1 MTTPATYSKP
11 GISGQ
16 ERGILAKLTRE
27 LVRLPG
33 IGQKTAQRLAFHLMK
48 AEKEEA
54 LRLADAIREVKE
66 RLTFC
71 TQCRNIAEDTLCEIC
86 LDPKR
91 DASKILVVEEPS
103 TLHAIEQSR
112 GFPGLYHVLFG
123 SLSPLDGVGPSEI
136 RAHELENRVKGG
148 GIEEVIVATNP
159 TIEGEA
165 TAIYLTK
172 LLKPYGVRV
181 SRIAYGIPVGM
192 DIEYADEVTLIKS
205 IEGRRELA

>member
-1 MTTPATYSKP
+1 MPDSTTPPTSKVN
-11 GISGQ
+11 GQ
-16 ERGILAKLTRE
+16 SQSLLMRLSRE

-48 AEKEEA
+48 TDTEEA
-54 LRLADAIREVKE
+54 LRLAEAIREVKE
-66 RLTFC
+66 KITFC
-71 TQCRNIAEDTLCEIC
+71 TQCRNIAEGPLCDIC

-91 DASKILVVEEPS
+91 DTSSILVVEEPS

-112 GFPGLYHVLFG
+112 AFRGLYHVLYG
-123 SLSPLDGVGPSEI
+123 ALSPLDGVGPADI
-136 RAHELENRVKGG
+136 RTHDLENRVQQGEIK
-148 GIEEVIVATNP
+148 EVIVATNP

-172 LLKPYGVRV
+172 RLKPLGVKV

-192 DIEYADEVTLIKS
+192 DIEYADEVTLLKS
-205 IEGRRELA
+205 IEGRRELG